1 MEDMRGRRSIVGART
16 VTWEVDMKDHGVSGG
31 IYGTAFLGAAVYFIQ
46 HATTFWGGVLG
57 LFKAIFWPAVLI
69 YKVLELLHL

>member
-1 MEDMRGRRSIVGART
+1 
-16 VTWEVDMKDHGVSGG
+16 MKDHGVSGG